1 MGQQL
6 SRTGDVVVVRIRR
19 DADKI
24 IASKL
29 VALFAAAV
37 VTYASA
43 QVAGTGS
50 SVNTDACVLADGPD
64 VR

>member
-1 MGQQL
+1 VPACVSDGVASSFGGLLAAAAAMC
-6 SRTGDVVVVRIRR
+6 
-19 DADKI
+19 
-24 IASKL
+24 SKL
-29 VALFAAAV
+29 VALFAAAAV
-37 VTYASA
+37 PYASA